1 MNKQTFYFLLLITLL
16 STSYSIAQKSEDKP
30 KQKLSRLFRTQ
41 SNLPLKMSYSN
52 IELRK
57 KTNESKYLKSAI
69 SYKDKEE
76 WKNLDVEL
84 TARGNFRRGRC
95 YFVPVK
101 LKIKKA
107 NSKGTLFKGQKK
119 LKLVVPCLNS
129 KDMNDNVL
137 KEFIAY
143 KIYEKISKYN
153 FSTRLIDLSLSEIRG
168 KKTKEHTLKGF
179 LIEDDKEIA
188 DRFNAKIID
197 RSIHPL
203 KQDNITSIQNAF
215 FQYMIGNVDF
225 SIAKLHNAKLFYIEK
240 KIIPVPYD
248 FDMNGFVDPSYENVS
263 ERPANSFL
271 INKVTQRKFRG
282 FKRDVKLFEQ
292 VRQEFLKNKKTF
304 IAIVEGFENQFDNK
318 SEYDKAKKYL
328 LDFFKIIENDK
339 SFQKEILDEMR

>member
-1 MNKQTFYFLLLITLL
+1 MNKQTFYFLLVTALL
-16 STSYSIAQKSEDKP
+16 STSYSVAQKTEEK
-30 KQKLSRLFRTQ
+30 KQQKESRLFRIQ
-41 SNLPLKMSYSN
+41 STLPMKMSYSN

-57 KTNESKYLKSAI
+57 NTKENSYVKSTI
-69 SYKDKEE
+69 SFKEKDVWE
-76 WKNLDVEL
+76 NIDVEL
-84 TARGNFRRGRC
+84 SARGNFRRERC

-153 FSTRLIDLSLSEIRG
+153 FNTRLIDLSLSEIRG

-248 FDMNGFVDPSYENVS
+248 FDMNGFVDPSYETVS

-271 INKVTQRKFRG
+271 INEITQRKFRG
-282 FKRDVKLFEQ
+282 LKRDVKLFEQ
-292 VRQEFLKNKKTF
+292 VRQEFLNNKKTF
-304 IAIVEGFENQFDNK
+304 IAIIESFENQFEIK
-318 SEYDKAKKYL
+318 SEYNNAKDYL
-328 LDFFKIIENDK
+328 LDFFKILENDQ
-339 SFQKEILDEMR
+339 SFQREILDEMR